1 MSDDFKYTEEDLADP
16 SFIAIVCGV
25 CDIEIGYEPC
35 SNGCDPLTK
44 YLGETHT
51 KNVSQEDWDSLS
63 SISLNEAIELV
74 KKWLEKKDSDE

>member
-44 YLGETHT
+44 YLGETQT
-51 KNVSQEDWDSLS
+51 KNFAQEDWDTLS
-63 SISLNEAIELV
+63 SVSLNEVIQMIN
-74 KKWLEKKDSDE
+74 KRLEDDNE

>member
-1 MSDDFKYTEEDLADP
+1 MLDKSKYTEEDLADP

-44 YLGETHT
+44 YLGETQT
-51 KNVSQEDWDSLS
+51 ENMSQEDWDSLG
-63 SISLNEAIELV
+63 SISLNEVIALV
-74 KKWLEKKDSDE
+74 NKSLES